1 MNNKKKP
8 KKKNKEVLKGL
19 LHPALPAGS
28 SCFYTLV
35 YVFEFKPKSGD
46 PITQI
51 LTFKVGQV
59 SQAFLNSY
67 TEKHLKFPFVW
78 IF

>member
-1 MNNKKKP
+1 
-8 KKKNKEVLKGL
+8 
-19 LHPALPAGS
+19 
-28 SCFYTLV
+28 
-35 YVFEFKPKSGD
+35 
-46 PITQI
+46 
-51 LTFKVGQV
+51 VGQV